1 MYDNAIVAEELNPHP
16 KFPWCGL
23 ADNEV
28 VPGQLV
34 EPKVLGG
41 EVELLDVAFD
51 SILLFREYAALLGEP
66 DAGLL
71 AHRVPATF
79 KKVTTWPIN
88 HPHVVDVQDIRLV
101 KRNDQFGVLVGAP
114 HHGQRD
120 LLHHRPLVEPLGSV
134 GTAWPAPKEQQR
146 FVPVEFEALE
156 GLGIEFTALDQQSI
170 DEEPAPVPPGPQH
183 LLLALDPDFGIELH
197 QRSPETSS
205 GNDYLSP
212 HVPAF
217 RGNLGSPWAM
227 ICACRVETLP

>member
-71 AHRVPATF
+71 ASDR
-79 KKVTTWPIN
+79 
-88 HPHVVDVQDIRLV
+88 
-101 KRNDQFGVLVGAP
+101 
-114 HHGQRD
+114 
-120 LLHHRPLVEPLGSV
+120 
-134 GTAWPAPKEQQR
+134 
-146 FVPVEFEALE
+146 
-156 GLGIEFTALDQQSI
+156 
-170 DEEPAPVPPGPQH
+170 
-183 LLLALDPDFGIELH
+183 
-197 QRSPETSS
+197 RSS
-205 GNDYLSP
+205 
-212 HVPAF
+212 
-217 RGNLGSPWAM
+217 
-227 ICACRVETLP
+227 